1 MDGVPE
7 VWPWGSLFRYV
18 FKVLVGLEAFDEVAI
33 FLVPFCCHNKF
44 LELGVGLV
52 DV

>member
-7 VWPWGSLFRYV
+7 VWPWGSLFQYV
-18 FKVLVGLEAFDEVAI
+18 FKVLVGLETFDEVVI
-33 FLVPFCCHNKF
+33 LLVPFRCHNKL
-44 LELGVGLV
+44 LELRVGLV